1 MSPLVSLTLL
11 GFGALLVLALLV
23 WVLLAPPRPRR
34 GRGASSRGAASAS
47 RAPASPRPT
56 TVTND
61 AVRGARV
68 RPPDR
73 SKDDA
78 FERFLHADRDD
89 R

>member
-34 GRGASSRGAASAS
+34 DAPTSGVRSAPI
-47 RAPASPRPT
+47 APRPP

-61 AVRGARV
+61 VVRGARV

-73 SKDDA
+73 PKGDDA

>member
-1 MSPLVSLTLL
+1 MSPLVTLTLL

-23 WVLLAPPRPRR
+23 WVLLSPPRPRR
-34 GRGASSRGAASAS
+34 DRATSVARAAPAAS
-47 RAPASPRPT
+47 RAP

-68 RPPDR
+68 RPPER
-73 SKDDA
+73 PKGDDA